1 MLSPQVH
8 TATVTTIQNCCQLS
22 VSATLISAEY
32 NFVSEQSNWWP
43 HMYTEMANLSI
54 TTLLISATC
63 YLSCCLKTPG
73 YKPTSGSLG
82 TFKPGDI
89 VAVSVRS
96 TAELRRLQD
105 GHGGWNL
112 QMSGVGLTRWK
123 DSIVTRIECMSVYNA
138 FVRCFR
144 FMAEFVGLGEV
155 NHGPT
160 LTVL

>member
-1 MLSPQVH
+1 MFMIWNVFNELSSWSCQSKPRKHLDFALFFFFRSMSSPQVH

-22 VSATLISAEY
+22 VSATLISAVY

-63 YLSCCLKTPG
+63 YLSCWLKTPG

-105 GHGGWNL
+105 GHGGWNM
-112 QMSGVGLTRWK
+112 QMSGVGLTR
-123 DSIVTRIECMSVYNA
+123 
-138 FVRCFR
+138 
-144 FMAEFVGLGEV
+144 
-155 NHGPT
+155 
-160 LTVL
+160 